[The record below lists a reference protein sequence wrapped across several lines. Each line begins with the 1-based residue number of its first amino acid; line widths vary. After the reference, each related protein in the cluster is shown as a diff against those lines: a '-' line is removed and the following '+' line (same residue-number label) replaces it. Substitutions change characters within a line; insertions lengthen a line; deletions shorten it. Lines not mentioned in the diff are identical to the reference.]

1 MREKYESLSLA
12 TLKDLAKA
20 RGLKGVSTL
29 RKPELIERMLQEDQL
44 ENEENNKKAENKE
57 LKEEEIKE
65 EKEVKEEKETKEET
79 KEEKLQKELDEK
91 NDQLLRMAAEYDNFR
106 KRSQREKDALYLDC
120 KASVIKELLPVAD
133 NFDRIFANPDISF
146 EDYKKGVEMTFKQ
159 FENVFRDLKVESFG
173 EEGEA
178 FDPNFHNA
186 VMHSEDENLGENVIT
201 NVFAKGY
208 KVGDKVIRP
217 AMVAVAN

>member
-1 MREKYESLSLA
+1 MAKKKNSEETA
-12 TLKDLAKA
+12 AKA
-20 RGLKGVSTL
+20 ADKKVE
-29 RKPELIERMLQEDQL
+29 KEDKK
-44 ENEENNKKAENKE
+44 EDAEVKKEKKA
-57 LKEEEIKE
+57 KEESN
-65 EKEVKEEKETKEET
+65 
-79 KEEKLQKELDEK
+79 EEKLQKQLAEK
-91 NDQLLRMAAEYDNFR
+91 SDQLLRIAAEYDNFR
-106 KRSQREKDALYLDC
+106 KRSQREKDALYVDC

-133 NFDRIFANPDISF
+133 NFDRIFANPDITF

-159 FENVFRDLKVESFG
+159 FENVFKDLKVESFG
-173 EEGEA
+173 EEGEE

-208 KVGDKVIRP
+208 KIGDKVIRP

>member
-1 MREKYESLSLA
+1 MAKKKNSEETA
-12 TLKDLAKA
+12 AKA
-20 RGLKGVSTL
+20 
-29 RKPELIERMLQEDQL
+29 ED
-44 ENEENNKKAENKE
+44 KKV
-57 LKEEEIKE
+57 
-65 EKEVKEEKETKEET
+65 EKEDKKEDAEVKKEKKVKEESN
-79 KEEKLQKELDEK
+79 EEKLRKQLAEK
-91 NDQLLRMAAEYDNFR
+91 SDQLLRIAAEYDNFR
-106 KRSQREKDALYLDC
+106 KRSQREKDALYVDC

-159 FENVFRDLKVESFG
+159 FETVFKDLKVESFG
-173 EEGEA
+173 EEGEE

-208 KVGDKVIRP
+208 KIGDKVIRP

>member
-1 MREKYESLSLA
+1 MAKKKNSEETA
-12 TLKDLAKA
+12 AKA
-20 RGLKGVSTL
+20 
-29 RKPELIERMLQEDQL
+29 ED
-44 ENEENNKKAENKE
+44 KKV
-57 LKEEEIKE
+57 
-65 EKEVKEEKETKEET
+65 EKEDAEVKKEKKVKEESN
-79 KEEKLQKELDEK
+79 EEKLQKQLSEK
-91 NDQLLRMAAEYDNFR
+91 SDQLLRIAAEYDNFR
-106 KRSQREKDALYLDC
+106 KRSQREKDALYVDC

-133 NFDRIFANPDISF
+133 NFDRIFANPDITF

-159 FENVFRDLKVESFG
+159 FENVFKDLKVESFG
-173 EEGEA
+173 EEGEE

-208 KVGDKVIRP
+208 KIGDKVIRP

>member
-1 MREKYESLSLA
+1 MAKKKNSEE
-12 TLKDLAKA
+12 TVAKA
-20 RGLKGVSTL
+20 
-29 RKPELIERMLQEDQL
+29 ED
-44 ENEENNKKAENKE
+44 KKV
-57 LKEEEIKE
+57 EEEDKKE
-65 EKEVKEEKETKEET
+65 NKEVKEEKKAKEESN
-79 KEEKLQKELDEK
+79 EEKLQKQLAEK
-91 NDQLLRMAAEYDNFR
+91 SDQLLRIAAEYDNFR
-106 KRSQREKDALYLDC
+106 KRSQREKDALYVDC

-133 NFDRIFANPDISF
+133 NFDRIFANPDITF

-159 FENVFRDLKVESFG
+159 FETVFKDLKVESFG
-173 EEGEA
+173 EEGEE

-208 KVGDKVIRP
+208 KIGDKVIRP

>member
-1 MREKYESLSLA
+1 M
-12 TLKDLAKA
+12 AK
-20 RGLKGVSTL
+20 KKNS
-29 RKPELIERMLQEDQL
+29 
-44 ENEENNKKAENKE
+44 EETAAKAEN
-57 LKEEEIKE
+57 
-65 EKEVKEEKETKEET
+65 KEVKEEKAEEKEVKKEKKAKEESN
-79 KEEKLQKELDEK
+79 EEKLQKELAEK
-91 NDQLLRMAAEYDNFR
+91 SDQLLRIAAEYDNFR
-106 KRSQREKDALYLDC
+106 KRSQREKNALYIDC

-133 NFDRIFANPDISF
+133 NFDRIFANPDITF

-159 FENVFRDLKVESFG
+159 FETVFKDLKVESFG
-173 EEGEA
+173 EEGEE

-208 KVGDKVIRP
+208 KIGDKVIRP

>member
-1 MREKYESLSLA
+1 M
-12 TLKDLAKA
+12 AK
-20 RGLKGVSTL
+20 KKNS
-29 RKPELIERMLQEDQL
+29 
-44 ENEENNKKAENKE
+44 EETAAKAEN
-57 LKEEEIKE
+57 
-65 EKEVKEEKETKEET
+65 KEVKEEKKEEKET
-79 KEEKLQKELDEK
+79 AKEKKVKEESNEEKLQKQLDEK
-91 NDQLLRMAAEYDNFR
+91 NDQLLRIAAEYDNFR
-106 KRSQREKDALYLDC
+106 KRSQREKDALYVDC

-133 NFDRIFANPDISF
+133 NFDRIFANPDIMF

-159 FENVFRDLKVESFG
+159 FENVFKDLKVESFG
-173 EEGEA
+173 EEGEE

-208 KVGDKVIRP
+208 KIGDKVIRP

>member
-1 MREKYESLSLA
+1 M
-12 TLKDLAKA
+12 AK
-20 RGLKGVSTL
+20 KKSS
-29 RKPELIERMLQEDQL
+29 
-44 ENEENNKKAENKE
+44 EETAAKAENKKV
-57 LKEEEIKE
+57 KEEDKKE
-65 EKEVKEEKETKEET
+65 EEVKEEKKESN
-79 KEEKLQKELDEK
+79 EEKLQKELAK
-91 NDQLLRMAAEYDNFR
+91 KSDQLLRIAAEYDNFR
-106 KRSQREKDALYLDC
+106 KRSQREKDALYVDC

-133 NFDRIFANPDISF
+133 NFDRIFANPDITF

-159 FENVFRDLKVESFG
+159 FENVFKDLKVESFG
-173 EEGEA
+173 EEGEE

-208 KVGDKVIRP
+208 KIGDKVIRP

>member
-1 MREKYESLSLA
+1 MAIKKNSEETA
-12 TLKDLAKA
+12 AKA
-20 RGLKGVSTL
+20 
-29 RKPELIERMLQEDQL
+29 EDKKV
-44 ENEENNKKAENKE
+44 EKEDKKEDAEVKKEKKA
-57 LKEEEIKE
+57 KEESN
-65 EKEVKEEKETKEET
+65 
-79 KEEKLQKELDEK
+79 EEKLQKQLAEK
-91 NDQLLRMAAEYDNFR
+91 SDQLLRIAAEYDNFR
-106 KRSQREKDALYLDC
+106 KRSQREKDALYVDC

-133 NFDRIFANPDISF
+133 NFDRIFANPDITF

-159 FENVFRDLKVESFG
+159 FENVFKDLKVESFG
-173 EEGEA
+173 EEGEE

-208 KVGDKVIRP
+208 KIGDKVIRP

>member
-1 MREKYESLSLA
+1 M
-12 TLKDLAKA
+12 AK
-20 RGLKGVSTL
+20 KKNS
-29 RKPELIERMLQEDQL
+29 
-44 ENEENNKKAENKE
+44 EETAAKAEN
-57 LKEEEIKE
+57 
-65 EKEVKEEKETKEET
+65 KEVKEEKAEEKEVKKEKKAKEESN
-79 KEEKLQKELDEK
+79 EEKLQKELAEK
-91 NDQLLRMAAEYDNFR
+91 SDQLLRIAAEYDNFR
-106 KRSQREKDALYLDC
+106 KRSQREKDALYVDC

-133 NFDRIFANPDISF
+133 NFDRIFANPDITF

-159 FENVFRDLKVESFG
+159 FETVFKDLKVESFG
-173 EEGEA
+173 EEGEE

-208 KVGDKVIRP
+208 KIGDKVIRP

>member
-1 MREKYESLSLA
+1 M
-12 TLKDLAKA
+12 AK
-20 RGLKGVSTL
+20 KKSS
-29 RKPELIERMLQEDQL
+29 
-44 ENEENNKKAENKE
+44 EEAAAKAENKKV
-57 LKEEEIKE
+57 KEEDKKE
-65 EKEVKEEKETKEET
+65 EVKEEKKESN
-79 KEEKLQKELDEK
+79 EEKLQKELAEK
-91 NDQLLRMAAEYDNFR
+91 SDQLLRIAAEYDNFR
-106 KRSQREKDALYLDC
+106 KRSQREKDALYVDC

-133 NFDRIFANPDISF
+133 NFDRIFANPDITF

-159 FENVFRDLKVESFG
+159 FENVFKDLKVESFG
-173 EEGEA
+173 EEGEE

-208 KVGDKVIRP
+208 KIGDKVIRP

>member
-1 MREKYESLSLA
+1 MAKKKNSEETA
-12 TLKDLAKA
+12 AKA
-20 RGLKGVSTL
+20 
-29 RKPELIERMLQEDQL
+29 ED
-44 ENEENNKKAENKE
+44 KKV
-57 LKEEEIKE
+57 EEEDKKE
-65 EKEVKEEKETKEET
+65 NKEVKEEKKAKEESN
-79 KEEKLQKELDEK
+79 EEKLQKQLAEK
-91 NDQLLRMAAEYDNFR
+91 SDQLLRIAAEYDNFR
-106 KRSQREKDALYLDC
+106 KRSQREKNALYVDC

-133 NFDRIFANPDISF
+133 NFDRIFANPDITF

-159 FENVFRDLKVESFG
+159 FETVFKDLNVESFG
-173 EEGEA
+173 EEGEE

-208 KVGDKVIRP
+208 KIGDKVIRP